1 MKLISL
7 FVLTLCCSVLPELQ
21 AQQLIQR
28 NAPDTDAGLRATSVQ
43 PLQQQVKPAFRI
55 QPLVHRLVARRGQ
68 LLDFEFEIESSEKP
82 TRLEVT
88 PVGMKQQRNGVILPN
103 PEAVT
108 SDVMKLTSARIMD
121 LSQGEKQSIKGQIRI
136 PTGENPFLT
145 YGVLVKEIPLETR
158 TNEAGDKPAVGIKF
172 ITQYLLRVDIEVLG
186 VRADSIKQLVVESAV
201 LREQDGAALIELLV
215 NNPSE
220 SAMEYQIRTQLV
232 SDRTR
237 KTQSSMLYVPVRS
250 NQEGPER
257 YDARI
262 LGETQ
267 LNMHGN
273 LQEAVFPGAYTLKV
287 EVLYKGRVYTRV
299 EFPIEINTGDFPAQD
314 ATIVRVA
321 DDIVVEP
328 SAVELSLRR
337 GGARIQSL
345 TIQNDSQQKI
355 VAKLTV
361 HDNIGGLGDGVVLR
375 PDVVELNPGQKR
387 KVLVMLGKKRDYDD
401 HVYAFARVTVSPEVG
416 EAIGAYDV
424 PIALLTNSESTSE
437 LQPGDLKYFA
447 NTKST
452 GFEIPVQNIGKRHV
466 SLYGRLQMQD
476 QFGRGFLMEDGYGR
490 WILPGQQD
498 KLKFTLPRLP
508 PPGTYTMRL
517 EIQRGEGLEN
527 LQMQQTI
534 QLEST
539 LERVSDADTS
549 GVPK

>member
-1 MKLISL
+1 MKPISL
-7 FVLTLCCSVLPELQ
+7 FALTLCIGFLPELQ
-21 AQQLIQR
+21 AQRLIQK
-28 NAPDTDAGLRATSVQ
+28 NSPDADPGLRATAVQ
-43 PLQQQVKPAFRI
+43 PIQQQVKPAFRI
-55 QPLVHRLVARRGQ
+55 QPLVHRLIARRGQ
-68 LLDFEFEIESSEKP
+68 LVEFEFEIESSEKP

-88 PVGMKQQRNGVILPN
+88 PVGMKQQINGVILPN

-108 SDVMKLTSARIMD
+108 SDVMNLTSARIMD

-158 TNEAGDKPAVGIKF
+158 SNNATDKPAVGIKF

-186 VRADSIKQLVVESAV
+186 VRADSIKELVIESAR

-267 LNMHGN
+267 LNMHGT

-287 EVLYKGRVYTRV
+287 EVMYKGRVYTRV
-299 EFPIEINTGDFPAQD
+299 EFPLEINTGDFPAQD
-314 ATIVRVA
+314 ATIIRVA
-321 DDIVVEP
+321 NDIVVEP

-337 GGARIQSL
+337 GGSRIQSL
-345 TIQNDSQQKI
+345 TIQNESQQKI
-355 VAKLTV
+355 VAKLTT
-361 HDNIGGLGDGVVLR
+361 HDNIGGLGDGVVVR
-375 PDVVELNPGQKR
+375 PDVVELGPGQKR

-401 HVYAFARVTVSPEVG
+401 HAYAFARVTVSPEVG
-416 EAIGAYDV
+416 EAIGSYDI
-424 PIALLTNSESTSE
+424 PIALLTNSESASE
-437 LQPGDLKYFA
+437 LQPGELVY
-447 NTKST
+447 KSTTRAT

-466 SLYGRLQMQD
+466 SLYGRLQIQD

-490 WILPGQQD
+490 WILPGKRD
-498 KLKFTLPRLP
+498 TLKFTLPRLP

-517 EIQRGEGLEN
+517 EIQQGEGMET
-527 LQMQQTI
+527 LQIQQTI

-539 LERVSDADTS
+539 LERVSEAEAS
-549 GVPK
+549 GTPK